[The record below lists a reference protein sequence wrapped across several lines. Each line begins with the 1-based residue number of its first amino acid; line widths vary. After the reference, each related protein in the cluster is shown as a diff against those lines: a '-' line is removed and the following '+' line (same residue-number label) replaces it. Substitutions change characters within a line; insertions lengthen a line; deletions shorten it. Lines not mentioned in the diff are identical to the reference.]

1 MSEKTEAKVRCA
13 TVLMD
18 GDLRVVQFRPLSMEE
33 YHKFPDVSY
42 LQNLE

>member
-18 GDLRVVQFRPLSMEE
+18 GDLRVQFLPLSMEE
-33 YHKFPDVSY
+33 YHKFPDASY